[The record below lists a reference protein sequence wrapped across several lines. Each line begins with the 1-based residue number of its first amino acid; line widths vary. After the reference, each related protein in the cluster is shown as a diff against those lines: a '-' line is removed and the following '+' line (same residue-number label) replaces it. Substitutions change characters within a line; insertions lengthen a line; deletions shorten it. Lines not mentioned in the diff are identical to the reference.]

1 MPALSAAGADGN
13 SGWAGRRAILYR
25 SAPSAMT
32 SGRST
37 AGAWRLRASHA
48 NKWSNPLMG
57 WLSSSDTLAPAAAMH
72 ARFESAEQA
81 VLWCER
87 NGVALEVAPSA
98 TAASRAGAVDNQY
111 AYNFLSRDVMAR
123 MKRAGPRAST
133 AIFAYAAPRRA
144 AFVNQRT
151 TPFGAEKW
159 APSSASGQTAAAW
172 TGPAWPAKP
181 AH

>member
-1 MPALSAAGADGN
+1 
-13 SGWAGRRAILYR
+13 
-25 SAPSAMT
+25 
-32 SGRST
+32 
-37 AGAWRLRASHA
+37 
-48 NKWSNPLMG
+48 MG
-57 WLSSSDTLAPAAAMH
+57 WLSSSDTLSPAATMH
-72 ARFESAEQA
+72 TRFESAEQA
-81 VLWCER
+81 ILWCER
-87 NGVALEVAPSA
+87 NGVALEVSPSA
-98 TAASRAGAVDNQY
+98 TGAGKPGAVDNQY
-111 AYNFLSRDVMAR
+111 AYNFLARDVMAR

-172 TGPAWPAKP
+172 TGPAWPGPVKP